1 MIDISNYKK
10 EVDYVYDSFVKT
22 YHKNFT
28 KNYERCFIEEYRN
41 MVSKHFKIP
50 SGHRWKYDEWFT
62 IQEYAMELLVNG
74 NYITNESKKFYC
86 LKIKF

>member
-10 EVDYVYDSFVKT
+10 EVDYVYNSFVKT

-41 MVSKHFKIP
+41 M
-50 SGHRWKYDEWFT
+50 GG
-62 IQEYAMELLVNG
+62 AN
-74 NYITNESKKFYC
+74 
-86 LKIKF
+86 